1 MKNETLHTI
10 AKRTGYS
17 ISTISRVLSGQE
29 KASRISA
36 KAAEIIRAEA
46 QKCNY
51 TPSALAKSLRT
62 RKTDTIGLII
72 PSIDN
77 PYFANI
83 AHIIIQEA
91 NNHNYTII
99 LVDTMEDENLEK
111 EGIASLVSRKV
122 DGMVVVPCGQNAE
135 LLEKTNSKD
144 VPVVLVDRYYASSQ
158 LPYVCTDNYIGGYIA
173 TKHLTDKGHRNIAC
187 IAGPRY
193 AMPVKERI
201 RGYEKA
207 LEEAGLQGS
216 NIIVGENFTIQNGYV
231 ETKLLLNMTD
241 RPTAI
246 FAQSNTILLGAL
258 RAIQESGLKVPDDI
272 SIVSF
277 DNYTYLDYLSPAI
290 TRVSQPIEE
299 IGILAVKLLL
309 QSISG
314 EPHANAQIQL
324 PPRLIECA
332 SVKQA

>member
-111 EGIASLVSRKV
+111 EGVDSLLSRKV
-122 DGMVVVPCGQNAE
+122 DGMIVVPCGQSAD
-135 LLEKTNSKD
+135 LLEKSSSEI
-144 VPVVLVDRYYASSQ
+144 PIILVDRYYSHTK
-158 LPYVCTDNYIGGYIA
+158 LPFVCTDNYIGGYIA
-173 TKHLTDKGHRNIAC
+173 TKHLTDKGHRHIAC

-201 RGYEKA
+201 RGYEKD

-216 NIIVGENFTIQNGYV
+216 EIIVGENFTIQNGYV
-231 ETKLLLNMTD
+231 ETKLLLNMAD

-277 DNYTYLDYLSPAI
+277 ANYTYLDYLSPAI
-290 TRVSQPIEE
+290 TRVSQPIDE

-314 EPHANAQIQL
+314 EPHANVQIQL

-332 SVKQA
+332 SVKTLG